1 MRRPDDLQR
10 KLDEQQQQFNSFVAG
25 ELHAACP
32 AAAKTERR
40 GDDKSYAQIAGM
52 IPEGP
57 LRKRFVD
64 EARALLEANLAVAR
78 FEATPQEP
86 EIISRSWAG
95 ALALLAIALIWTYGP
110 RLAFL
115 AGAFAYWMAAETAHR
130 RQRDENEEVRE
141 HNQGTAEAAQYVSDW
156 EAELHELILVD

>member
-1 MRRPDDLQR
+1 MRRLDDLR
-10 KLDEQQQQFNSFVAG
+10 SKLEEQQKQFNLFVAG
-25 ELHAACP
+25 ELRASCP
-32 AAAKTERR
+32 AAAKAERR

-57 LRKRFVD
+57 LRKRYVN

-95 ALALLAIALIWTYGP
+95 ALALLAIALVWPHGP

-141 HNQGTAEAAQYVSDW
+141 HNRGTAEAAQYVSGW
-156 EAELHELILVD
+156 ENELHELIDID

>member
-1 MRRPDDLQR
+1 MRRLDDLR
-10 KLDEQQQQFNSFVAG
+10 SKLEEQQKQFNLFVAG
-25 ELHAACP
+25 ELRASCP
-32 AAAKTERR
+32 AAAKAEPY
-40 GDDKSYAQIAGM
+40 KSHAQIARK

-57 LRKRFVD
+57 LRKRYVD

-78 FEATPQEP
+78 FEATPLEP

-95 ALALLAIALIWTYGP
+95 ALALLAIALVWPYGP

-115 AGAFAYWMAAETAHR
+115 AGAFAYWMAAETLHR

-141 HNQGTAEAAQYVSDW
+141 HNRGTAEAAQYVSGW
-156 EAELHELILVD
+156 ENELHELIDVD